1 MDIETALSFVPTTY
15 RGLLGFVPPALVT
28 ILKTTSKVTKDYV
41 QQTNVREEEVPLAPF
56 ESARHDGSNTARAL
70 GALHRGLTQ
79 AGRLESPVPHLVRAN
94 LAAAIKGPCFIHQ
107 EKSMVGLWT
116 WFVVTIARP
125 LVQDLFG
132 DNSDPV
138 GTDIFPCEVKVG
150 QVGDGYACLYRD
162 RRSKSAKKPAN
173 GYDIDAF
180 EICTSCPVEPKTFVQ
195 PPSTA
200 GVFGS
205 TGQEVQISKASAGIA
220 IPDLADFDL
229 AREDVRAVSRPLC
242 FATTRRVFNSQNSTS
257 AILAS
262 PVPSS
267 NSMDGHTYHLGE
279 QMRFAPGPDEP
290 ARRRKGIILGGP
302 YFMLTQLLVD
312 NGKSH
317 VSCTGVYTYVS

>member
-1 MDIETALSFVPTTY
+1 MDIETALSFVPMTY

-94 LAAAIKGPCFIHQ
+94 LAAAIKVPCFIHQ

-162 RRSKSAKKPAN
+162 RRSKSAKNPAN

-180 EICTSCPVEPKTFVQ
+180 EIC
-195 PPSTA
+195 
-200 GVFGS
+200 
-205 TGQEVQISKASAGIA
+205 IA

-267 NSMDGHTYHLGE
+267 NS
-279 QMRFAPGPDEP
+279 
-290 ARRRKGIILGGP
+290 
-302 YFMLTQLLVD
+302 
-312 NGKSH
+312 
-317 VSCTGVYTYVS
+317 